1 MKPTKLDI
9 LQHMLEHSSTK
20 WTDTAVEAALWAAEQ
35 TELSNQLYIQQL
47 ETTIKSISEIMEAT
61 R

>member
-20 WTDTAVEAALWAAEQ
+20 WTDTAVDVALWAAEQ